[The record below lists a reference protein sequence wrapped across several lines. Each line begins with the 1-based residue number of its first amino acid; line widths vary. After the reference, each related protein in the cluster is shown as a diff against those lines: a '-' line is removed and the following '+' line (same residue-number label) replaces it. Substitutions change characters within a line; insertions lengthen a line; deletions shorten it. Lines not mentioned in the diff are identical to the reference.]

1 MTTMQKYL
9 SIFWRS
15 WNRLITLLFLISTG
29 MTVSLDS
36 VRAQGNVRI
45 GSFLAVTGPGSFIG
59 APALAT
65 LKLYIDLLN
74 LQGGLLGRK
83 VELIDYDVGVD
94 TRTAQVAVRRLI
106 DIDKVDVIIGG
117 STTGASMAV
126 LPIINQAGIPFLAL
140 AGSTALVN
148 PVRKWVF
155 KTSQNDRMA
164 CGKILSNM
172 KKRRV
177 RFLGIISEDRGFGLS
192 MRAHCLDIAE
202 KLGMKVIADEV
213 YRAQSRRVIEPLK
226 RIKRLKSIQAVLCL
240 GFGSSPVYVTKQF
253 RKLGIDV
260 PLYQTHGVA
269 NQDYLDFS
277 GVAAEGV
284 RLPVPPI
291 IIADKLA
298 NNDPTKSILLSYIKI
313 YKKRWE
319 VKPNVYG
326 THAFDA
332 LRLYA
337 SSVRRAR
344 SFNPEK
350 IRQALERTD
359 GYIGANGI
367 FKMSSKDHTGLDFN
381 AFRMVEIRGGEWVPI
396 E

>member
-1 MTTMQKYL
+1 
-9 SIFWRS
+9 
-15 WNRLITLLFLISTG
+15 
-29 MTVSLDS
+29 
-36 VRAQGNVRI
+36 
-45 GSFLAVTGPGSFIG
+45 
-59 APALAT
+59 
-65 LKLYIDLLN
+65 
-74 LQGGLLGRK
+74 
-83 VELIDYDVGVD
+83 
-94 TRTAQVAVRRLI
+94 
-106 DIDKVDVIIGG
+106 
-117 STTGASMAV
+117 
-126 LPIINQAGIPFLAL
+126 
-140 AGSTALVN
+140 
-148 PVRKWVF
+148 
-155 KTSQNDRMA
+155 
-164 CGKILSNM
+164 
-172 KKRRV
+172 
-177 RFLGIISEDRGFGLS
+177 
-192 MRAHCLDIAE
+192 
-202 KLGMKVIADEV
+202 
-213 YRAQSRRVIEPLK
+213 
-226 RIKRLKSIQAVLCL
+226 
-240 GFGSSPVYVTKQF
+240 
-253 RKLGIDV
+253 
-260 PLYQTHGVA
+260 VA

-359 GYIGANGI
+359 GFIGANGI
-367 FKMSSKDHTGLDFN
+367 FKMSPKEHTGLDFN